1 MNTIKLDAKKLSKLP
16 SFNEKLDR
24 EYGQKGT
31 MQRETFDA
39 KARAWYYA
47 EVLKDARKAAG
58 ITQKQLAEKIG
69 KERSYIALLEKG
81 ETDMQLSTFLMISE
95 AGGLKVALNY

>member
-1 MNTIKLDAKKLSKLP
+1 MNTIKLDAQKLSKLP

-58 ITQKQLAEKIG
+58 ITQKQLAERIG

-95 AGGLKVALNY
+95 AVGLKVALNY

>member
-24 EYGQKGT
+24 EYGPKGT

-58 ITQKQLAEKIG
+58 ITQKQLAERIG

-81 ETDMQLSTFLMISE
+81 ETDMQLSTFLMILE
-95 AGGLKVALNY
+95 AVGLKVALNY

>member
-1 MNTIKLDAKKLSKLP
+1 MNTIKLDAKKLSQLP

-69 KERSYIALLEKG
+69 KERWYIALLEKG

-95 AGGLKVALNY
+95 AVGLKVALNY

>member
-1 MNTIKLDAKKLSKLP
+1 MNTIKLDAKKLSQLP

-58 ITQKQLAEKIG
+58 ITQKQLAERIG

-95 AGGLKVALNY
+95 AVGLKVALKY

>member
-58 ITQKQLAEKIG
+58 ITQKQLAERIG

-95 AGGLKVALNY
+95 AVGLKVALNY

>member
-1 MNTIKLDAKKLSKLP
+1 MNTIKLDAKKLSQLP

-24 EYGQKGT
+24 ECGQKGT

-58 ITQKQLAEKIG
+58 MTQKQLAEKIG

-95 AGGLKVALNY
+95 AVGLKVALNY

>member
-1 MNTIKLDAKKLSKLP
+1 MNTIKLDAQKLSKLP

-58 ITQKQLAEKIG
+58 ITQKQLAERIG

-81 ETDMQLSTFLMISE
+81 ETDM
-95 AGGLKVALNY
+95 

>member
-1 MNTIKLDAKKLSKLP
+1 MNTIKLDAKKLSQLP

-58 ITQKQLAEKIG
+58 MTQKQLAERIG

-95 AGGLKVALNY
+95 AVGLKVALNY

>member
-1 MNTIKLDAKKLSKLP
+1 MNTIKLDAKKLSQLP

-58 ITQKQLAEKIG
+58 ITQKQLAERIG

-95 AGGLKVALNY
+95 AVGLKVALNY

>member
-1 MNTIKLDAKKLSKLP
+1 MNTIKLDAQKLSKLP

-31 MQRETFDA
+31 MRRETFDA

-58 ITQKQLAEKIG
+58 ITQKQLAERIG

-95 AGGLKVALNY
+95 AVGLKVALNY

>member
-24 EYGQKGT
+24 EYGPKGT

-58 ITQKQLAEKIG
+58 ITQKQLAERIG

-95 AGGLKVALNY
+95 AVGLKVALNY

>member
-1 MNTIKLDAKKLSKLP
+1 MNTIKLDAQKLCKLP

-24 EYGQKGT
+24 EYGPKGT
-31 MQRETFDA
+31 IQRETFDA

-58 ITQKQLAEKIG
+58 ITQKQLAERIG

-95 AGGLKVALNY
+95 AVGLKVALNY

>member
-1 MNTIKLDAKKLSKLP
+1 MNTIKLDAKKLRKLP

-24 EYGQKGT
+24 EYGPKGT

-58 ITQKQLAEKIG
+58 ITQKQLAERIG

-95 AGGLKVALNY
+95 AVGLKVALNY